1 MNNTGRSE
9 RFEPPM
15 PFLRAPASMDK
26 EFGPDDDVGP
36 DEPDFAL
43 NNNIS
48 GEEPRSLRPVRAVA
62 LWLSMAIVGVI
73 LAFVWRYVGAPLWP
87 DTQGWAAFATGS
99 TSTGSSRAEDQFGR
113 IVGEL
118 DALKKKIDELNVSQQ
133 QTAAQVT
140 SLQTAQQELQRRV
153 SSSQG
158 GRWYSNFDALNYPT
172 SAARKSATTP
182 KQTPTARVP
191 SEAHDGNVRRRD
203 DGAPL
208 SLISPER

>member
-1 MNNTGRSE
+1 MISTVRSG

-15 PFLRAPASMDK
+15 PFLRPPAAMDK
-26 EFGPDDDVGP
+26 EFGLDEDVGP
-36 DEPDFAL
+36 DEPHLAL
-43 NNNIS
+43 DTMS
-48 GEEPRSLRPVRAVA
+48 EGEPRSLRPVRAVA
-62 LWLSMAIVGVI
+62 LWLSMAVLGVI

-87 DTQGWAAFATGS
+87 DTQGWLAFAAGS
-99 TSTGSSRAEDQFGR
+99 TSTGSNRAEDQFGR

-158 GRWYSNFDALNYPT
+158 ARWYSNFDVLNYPIP
-172 SAARKSATTP
+172 AARKSAAAP
-182 KQTPTARVP
+182 KQTPTARAP
-191 SEAHDGNVRRRD
+191 SEAQDGNVGRRN
-203 DGAPL
+203 DGEPL
-208 SLISPER
+208 SLISPGR